1 MSPSQATV
9 TGVEG
14 RQQGPMMNGTASQL
28 RRPLD
33 LDDEVSSRPNRAEG
47 MTSVLGGVNSSVGLE
62 HGEGVGITS
71 PDYFL
76 SSAPSGGVSG
86 RREEKINFFT
96 GTTSGRS
103 SSGTAAGE

>member
-9 TGVEG
+9 SGVEG

-62 HGEGVGITS
+62 HGEGVGM
-71 PDYFL
+71 
-76 SSAPSGGVSG
+76 SG